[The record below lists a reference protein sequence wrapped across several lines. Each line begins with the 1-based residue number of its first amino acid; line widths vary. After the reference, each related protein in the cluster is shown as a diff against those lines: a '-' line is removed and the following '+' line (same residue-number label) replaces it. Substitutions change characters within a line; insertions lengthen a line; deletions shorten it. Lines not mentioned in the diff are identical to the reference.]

1 MRKTA
6 KALVLIL
13 ISFLGTVALGI
24 ASAFSASLAFAATAL
39 IVPGTG
45 THNINP
51 PNAVTGYKENAATRY
66 IDPAGQ
72 PVCAAATC
80 LVGVDYPAS
89 FFPLV
94 IFPGWCPGLTCDTWN
109 ESVDTGV
116 TNLEAALN
124 EQLANPT
131 PDNQQIVIFGYSQG
145 GAVVSRAMYDLDP
158 ALQDRVTIVTIG
170 NINNPLGLWS
180 RLSGVPPI
188 PFFDI
193 SFNPQLPTDGFT
205 SMNYAFEYDPVGDA
219 PEFWG
224 NPVTM
229 LNALAAFEYVHGYYL
244 SPNSNGPTDTLPYGY
259 DDASLA
265 AAIAAADHRQY
276 QDATFVLIPQ
286 QGTLPIF
293 RPFTDIASQLG
304 VSGFVD
310 PLVKLASPLTKLLI
324 DLGYDRVANPGIAR
338 PLSILPFNPFAINPI
353 TFPVQVVQ
361 AIVQGIQDALGGG
374 SMMLAPA
381 TTPAPTSLLAAR
393 SVAPQVT
400 DEPVE
405 DQSPKATALALV
417 EKSEP
422 EAAPVAT
429 VAEPAVAKAEEPAA
443 AEPSKPAE
451 VTAVDEKK
459 ADETPVKDEPKRDD
473 VTKEEPKDDTTKAEA
488 KDDTTKAE
496 AKDEAKKADEP
507 KKEEPKKDEPEK
519 KAESEQKAA
528 A

>member
-51 PNAVTGYKENAATRY
+51 PDAVTGYKENAATRY

-94 IFPGWCPGLTCDTWN
+94 IFPNWCPGLTCDTWN
-109 ESVDTGV
+109 ESVGTGV

-205 SMNYAFEYDPVGDA
+205 SMNYVFEYDPVGDA
-219 PEFWG
+219 PQWWG
-224 NPVTM
+224 NPLTM

-293 RPFTDIASQLG
+293 RPFTDIANQLG
-304 VSGFVD
+304 LSGFVD
-310 PLVKLASPLTKLLI
+310 PLVALASPLTKLLI
-324 DLGYDRVANPGIAR
+324 NLGYDRVANPGI
-338 PLSILPFNPFAINPI
+338 PQQLSILPFNPLAINPI

-393 SVAPQVT
+393 SSAPEPATEQVEAASTDVAQ
-400 DEPVE
+400 
-405 DQSPKATALALV
+405 LASV

-422 EAAPVAT
+422 EAVPAVK
-429 VAEPAVAKAEEPAA
+429 VAEPAATKTEEPAA
-443 AEPSKPAE
+443 PEPSKPAE
-451 VTAVDEKK
+451 ATAVDEKK
-459 ADETPVKDEPKRDD
+459 ADETPAKDEPKQDD
-473 VTKEEPKDDTTKAEA
+473 VTTAEA
-488 KDDTTKAE
+488 KDDDTTKAE
-496 AKDEAKKADEP
+496 AKDEAKKA
-507 KKEEPKKDEPEK
+507 EEPKKDEPK
-519 KAESEQKAA
+519 KDESEQKAA

>member
-1 MRKTA
+1 M
-6 KALVLIL
+6 LVL
-13 ISFLGTVALGI
+13 ISFLGTIVLGI

-51 PNAVTGYKENAATRY
+51 PDAVTGYKENAAARY

-72 PVCAAATC
+72 TVCAAATC

-109 ESVDTGV
+109 VSVETGV
-116 TNLEAALN
+116 TNLESTLN

-158 ALQDRVTIVTIG
+158 SLHDRVTIVTIG

-180 RLSGVPPI
+180 RLSGLPNI
-188 PFFDI
+188 PLVDI
-193 SFNPQLPTDGFT
+193 AFNPQLPTDGFT
-205 SMNYAFEYDPVGDA
+205 STNYSFEYDPVGDA

-224 NPVTM
+224 NGLTM

-286 QGTLPIF
+286 QGTLPIY
-293 RPFTDIASQLG
+293 RPFTDIAGQLG
-304 VSGFVD
+304 LSGFVD
-310 PLVKLASPLTKLLI
+310 PLVALASPLTKLFI
-324 DLGYDRVANPGIAR
+324 DLGYDRTANPGIPR
-338 PLSILPFNPFAINPI
+338 QLSILPFNPLAINPI
-353 TFPVQVVQ
+353 TFPLQVVQ
-361 AIVQGIQDALGGG
+361 AIVQGVQDALGGG

-381 TTPAPTSLLAAR
+381 ITTPAPTPLLAAR
-393 SVAPQVT
+393 SLA
-400 DEPVE
+400 
-405 DQSPKATALALV
+405 PKAATEQVEETSSNVKALALV

-422 EAAPVAT
+422 EAVPVAKVAESAASQVSST
-429 VAEPAVAKAEEPAA
+429 PAEPAVTKTEEPAA
-443 AEPSKPAE
+443 PKPSPPAE
-451 VTAVDEKK
+451 STAVDKK
-459 ADETPVKDEPKRDD
+459 ADETPVKDEPKKDV
-473 VTKEEPKDDTTKAEA
+473 VTKEESKKDDATKTEA
-488 KDDTTKAE
+488 KKDDAT
-496 AKDEAKKADEP
+496 KADEP
-507 KKEEPKKDEPEK
+507 KKEEPKKDEAEK
-519 KAESEQKAA
+519 RADGADAQKAA